1 MAVHYSSAGDPSQPT
16 LILGTSLG
24 ADASMWD
31 PQRQHLAEAFHLV
44 TFDMRGHGRS
54 PVSPETPTIDDFADD
69 VIAIA
74 DALGVRQFA
83 FCGLSIGGTIG
94 QSLGARY
101 PDRLSALVLSA
112 TGMTIMTPPELEK
125 RADRVL
131 AEGMQWIADVS
142 ASRWFTEAFV
152 NDHPEI
158 VQRHMRHLREMN
170 PQGYAHACLALS
182 TFDGH
187 ASAGRISVPTLV
199 ISGDL
204 DIATPVEKGRALAAA
219 IPGARFELM
228 PDASHLCNVEAP
240 ELFSKLV
247 KDHIQAAV

>member
-1 MAVHYSSAGDPSQPT
+1 
-16 LILGTSLG
+16 
-24 ADASMWD
+24 MWD
-31 PQRQHLAEAFHLV
+31 PQREYLLDAFHLV

-54 PVSPETPTIDDFADD
+54 PVSPETPTIHDFADD
-69 VIAIA
+69 VVWIA
-74 DALGVRQFA
+74 DALGVQRFA
-83 FCGLSIGGTIG
+83 FCGLSIGGAIG

-101 PDRLSALVLSA
+101 SDRLSSLVLSA
-112 TGMTIMTPPELEK
+112 TGMTIMTPPELRK

-131 AEGMQWIADVS
+131 AEGMQYIADVS

-152 NDHPEI
+152 NDNPEI
-158 VQRHMRHLREMN
+158 VRRHMKHLREMN
-170 PQGYAHACLALS
+170 PQGYADACLALS

-187 ASAGRISVPTLV
+187 GSAGQISVPTLV

-204 DIATPVEKGRALAAA
+204 DIATPFAKGRALADA

-228 PDASHLCNVEAP
+228 PEASHLCNVESP

-247 KDHIQAAV
+247 KEHILVAG